1 MRDEWHH
8 VEKNW
13 DKLSKITTAQQ
24 VSAGSLVSWKVR
36 FSSQLKRMY
45 SGNSCIILFFSPLL
59 RNKALAINPAT
70 FSPEF
75 LLNVGRVAECTDA
88 LVLQPLHRPG
98 AVEIS
103 FGGALEEEEYDLPEV
118 ETFDWAE
125 IFSGDWR
132 VVT

>member
-1 MRDEWHH
+1 MLPL
-8 VEKNW
+8 VF
-13 DKLSKITTAQQ
+13 LS
-24 VSAGSLVSWKVR
+24 
-36 FSSQLKRMY
+36 
-45 SGNSCIILFFSPLL
+45 LL
-59 RNKALAINPAT
+59 RDKALAINPAT

-75 LLNVGRVAECTDA
+75 LLNLGRVTECADA
-88 LVLQPLHRPG
+88 LTLQPLHRPG

-103 FGGALEEEEYDLPEV
+103 FGGAHEQEEEYDLPEV